1 MLERVSATSRNEISS
16 VFRSNVFFMVI
27 KNTYFSFS
35 ANMGH
40 IHLLPEEVFQEVMA
54 WLDRISREEDD
65 DEVRMLI
72 ANAWFEQKSQLE
84 CLMPDVS
91 GEEIDNATGII
102 MIYLLKQFLKKNKK
116 FF

>member
-35 ANMGH
+35 ASMGH

-72 ANAWFEQKSQLE
+72 ANAWF
-84 CLMPDVS
+84 
-91 GEEIDNATGII
+91 
-102 MIYLLKQFLKKNKK
+102 
-116 FF
+116 